1 MRLARVLPP
10 LVAKEVRALL
20 PIWLG
25 CLLII
30 AVCATAGDAL
40 FRNLG
45 RPFGVLTYL
54 AGSIVLGALA
64 IGQEY
69 QHRTL
74 PMLLSQPVSRGR
86 ILGVKF
92 VVLAAMLL
100 TLAAAAWRG
109 VFYTSGETGAVVLLA
124 IFFGL
129 FVAPWLTMW
138 CRNPL
143 GGSVFAV
150 ALPGVVVLL
159 VQGLIAE
166 MLSLA
171 AFVRLMAGISGVAAV
186 LSWRMFMRLEAIEGR
201 GQDLSLPM
209 TRADLAPGRRGRPL
223 WRLARKELGL
233 QQLSFA
239 VAGVA
244 TMGWLAMFLFG
255 VLVRA
260 WRRTRVPAA
269 LAGALGLLVLAAGSL
284 AQWARLGIG
293 PLHLTHNAVYHLFEM
308 LALLLLS
315 SFLILALC
323 FFRL

>member
-109 VFYTSGETGAVVLLA
+109 VF
-124 IFFGL
+124 
-129 FVAPWLTMW
+129 
-138 CRNPL
+138 
-143 GGSVFAV
+143 
-150 ALPGVVVLL
+150 
-159 VQGLIAE
+159 
-166 MLSLA
+166 
-171 AFVRLMAGISGVAAV
+171 
-186 LSWRMFMRLEAIEGR
+186 
-201 GQDLSLPM
+201 
-209 TRADLAPGRRGRPL
+209 
-223 WRLARKELGL
+223 
-233 QQLSFA
+233 
-239 VAGVA
+239 
-244 TMGWLAMFLFG
+244 
-255 VLVRA
+255 
-260 WRRTRVPAA
+260 
-269 LAGALGLLVLAAGSL
+269 
-284 AQWARLGIG
+284 
-293 PLHLTHNAVYHLFEM
+293 
-308 LALLLLS
+308 
-315 SFLILALC
+315 
-323 FFRL
+323 